1 MDLNVYDIDR
11 DKDADK
17 NTFTLLIFSGSLK

>member
-1 MDLNVYDIDR
+1 MDLNVYDINR

-17 NTFTLLIFSGSLK
+17 NTFALLIFSGPLK